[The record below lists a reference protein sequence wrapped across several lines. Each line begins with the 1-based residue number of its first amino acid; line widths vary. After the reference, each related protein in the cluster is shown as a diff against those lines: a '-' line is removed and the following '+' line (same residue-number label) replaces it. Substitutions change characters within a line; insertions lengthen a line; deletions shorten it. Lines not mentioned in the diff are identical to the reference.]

1 MSMEHRYLFRRMTRK
16 YDDDEIYTSNNNN
29 NIGEIYVSFLSSTKK
44 SINSVLRIYRFDSIW
59 DEKVSNFTRSDAPFL

>member
-1 MSMEHRYLFRRMTRK
+1 MSMEHRYLFRMTRK

-44 SINSVLRIYRFDSIW
+44 SLSYQFDVTNIS
-59 DEKVSNFTRSDAPFL
+59 FR